1 MFVNLQDDS
10 ANCKYYIRVNDWED
24 YLANESLKRAKR
36 KGVKDY
42 FMETDICNK
51 YWNDDKF
58 KRDLN

>member
-1 MFVNLQDDS
+1 MFVNLQDGS
-10 ANCKYYIRVNDWED
+10 ANCKYYIWVNGWED

-36 KGVKDY
+36 KGVKDD
-42 FMETDICNK
+42 FLETDIGNK